1 LPPRRILLIR
11 PLALA
16 ALVAGSAV
24 AIAGCGGGDVEARPD
39 LAFVSTRDGD
49 YSIYEMNADGG
60 GQGRLTDAETDS
72 ATPEGLF
79 FQVEP
84 AWSPDGTKI
93 AFSSRRSG
101 SFDIYVMNAD
111 GTGTKPLTSTKED
124 DSHPTWSPEGDRIT
138 FARDGPGDIYVM
150 KADGSGARRI
160 SDPRVQ
166 EAEPAW
172 SPDGDWIA
180 YIRRTPGT
188 SVREV
193 WLVRPDGSE
202 RHALTSGGA
211 KAYTPAWSPDGTRIV
226 FTSDQDGEVFELYT
240 LGIDG
245 KGLRSVTPT
254 AGDLFEPAW
263 SPDGSKIAFSEG
275 GSIFA
280 IELGGGD
287 VEKLTDNEN
296 NDSSP
301 VWNPSPPKEE
311 E

>member
-1 LPPRRILLIR
+1 MLIR
-11 PLALA
+11 LLVAT
-16 ALVAGSAV
+16 ALVAGV
-24 AIAGCGGGDVEARPD
+24 TFGVAGCGGGNVEARPD

-60 GQGRLTDAETDS
+60 AQGRLTDAEMDAS
-72 ATPEGLF
+72 TPGGLF

-93 AFSSRRSG
+93 AFSSRRGG
-101 SFDIYVMNAD
+101 SFDIYVMSAD
-111 GTGTKPLTSTKED
+111 GTGTTQLTSTKED
-124 DSHPTWSPEGDRIT
+124 DSRPTWSPDGKRIG
-138 FARDGPGDIYVM
+138 FARDAPGDIYVM
-150 KADGSGARRI
+150 SSDGSGTRRI
-160 SDPRVQ
+160 SDPLAQ

-188 SVREV
+188 PVREV

-211 KAYTPAWSPDGTRIV
+211 KAYTPAWSPDSARIV

-240 LGIDG
+240 VGIDG

-263 SPDGSKIAFSEG
+263 SPDGSRIAFSEG
-275 GSIFA
+275 GAIFTV
-280 IELGGGD
+280 ELGESE
-287 VEKLTDNEN
+287 VEKLTDTEN

-301 VWNPSPPKEE
+301 VWNPSPPQEGE
-311 E
+311 